1 MREGRRAV
9 TPRRGRLSTV
19 AGNVRPGVFAELQKK
34 VDERV
39 RANEPLVGL
48 HIGDTHLGPPA
59 AARHASLA
67 VDLDVDHMYRYGATA
82 GMLELRSELAAHLG
96 TARAVLGLGP
106 DNILLG
112 AGGTHALFCVAKA
125 VLDPGDEVIA
135 FAPYWPLAHGIFTS
149 VGASVVELA
158 VSQRAYEEP
167 ALDLRTMLQSV
178 LTTRTRAI
186 YFVSPNN
193 PDGKILGKAH
203 LEVILAF
210 AEEHDLFVFADEVYA
225 DISYVERPVS
235 FGSLPGAM
243 SRSALV
249 YSFSKS
255 HALAGARVGYVAASP
270 EVVSAA
276 RRISVHTVFNV
287 PIASQRA
294 ARAAL
299 LAGPGFLASALAAYT
314 SARKLTCDA
323 LAGHPGLRF
332 HAPDGAT
339 YVFCDFAER
348 LRGLPLSSLLSRA
361 VDHGVLLAPGESFGD
376 AFRTHARI
384 CFSSVEE
391 RELSTGLDALAR
403 ALDEL

>member
-1 MREGRRAV
+1 MSPLR
-9 TPRRGRLSTV
+9 PQRGRLS
-19 AGNVRPGVFAELQKK
+19 AAAAKVRPGVFAELQKK

-39 RANEPLVGL
+39 QAHKPLVGL
-48 HIGDTHLGPPA
+48 HIGDTHLSPPA

-67 VDLDVDHMYRYGATA
+67 TELDVDHMYRYGATA
-82 GMLELRSELAAHLG
+82 GQLELRAELGSQLG
-96 TARAVLGLGP
+96 VARGVPGLSP
-106 DNILLG
+106 DHVLLG

-149 VGASVVELA
+149 VGAVVVELP
-158 VSQRAYEEP
+158 VSQRAYTEP
-167 ALDLRTMLQSV
+167 GLDLRAMLEAV
-178 LTTRTRAI
+178 RTPRTRAI

-193 PDGKILGKAH
+193 PDGKILGKH
-203 LEVILAF
+203 DLEVILAF

-225 DISYVERPVS
+225 DISYTERPVS

-255 HALAGARVGYVAASP
+255 HALAGARVGYIAAST
-270 EVVSAA
+270 EIVAAA
-276 RRISVHTVFNV
+276 RRMSVHTVFNV

-294 ARAAL
+294 ALAAL
-299 LAGPGFLASALAAYT
+299 RAGPAFLASALAAYT
-314 SARKLTCDA
+314 SAQKTTCAA
-323 LAGHPGLRF
+323 LARLPGVRF

-348 LRGLPLSSLLSRA
+348 LGDRPLSFLLSRA
-361 VDHGVLLAPGESFGD
+361 VDQGVLLAPGESFGE
-376 AFRTHARI
+376 AFQTYARI
-384 CFSSVEE
+384 CFSSVPEADLLLG
-391 RELSTGLDALAR
+391 LSALER
-403 ALDEL
+403 ALGEL